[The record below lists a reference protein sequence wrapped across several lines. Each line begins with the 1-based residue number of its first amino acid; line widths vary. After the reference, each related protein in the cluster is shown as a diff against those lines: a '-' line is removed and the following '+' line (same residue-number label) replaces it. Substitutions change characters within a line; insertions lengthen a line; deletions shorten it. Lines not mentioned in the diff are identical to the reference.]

1 MHEQVF
7 EVRADRDGGVVLLS
21 VHGIL
26 DALTAPSLNKEI
38 AAELSDRPATLIVD
52 LSHVSFLDSAGMT
65 AIVSGHAAAGSTRF
79 AVVADG
85 PVTARPM
92 GLVDAELLTEVYP
105 TLAAAL
111 VAGTGGEGWV

>member
-1 MHEQVF
+1 MHEQGF

-26 DALTAPSLNKEI
+26 DALTAPSLTKEI
-38 AAELSDRPATLIVD
+38 FTELSDHPATLIVD

-65 AIVSGHAAAGSTRF
+65 AIVSGHAAAGGTRF
-79 AVVADG
+79 AAVADG

-92 GLVDAELLTEVYP
+92 GLVGADLSRNVYS
-105 TLAAAL
+105 TLAVAL
-111 VAGTGGEGWV
+111 VSGTGGEGWV

>member
-1 MHEQVF
+1 MHEQGFAVQ
-7 EVRADRDGGVVLLS
+7 ADRDGGVIVLA

-26 DALTAPSLNKEI
+26 DALTAPSLTKEI
-38 AAELSDRPATLIVD
+38 AAELSDHPNTLVVD
-52 LSHVSFLDSAGMT
+52 LSTVSFLDSAGMT
-65 AIVSGHAAAGSTRF
+65 AIVSGHATAGSTRF

-92 GLVDAELLTEVYP
+92 SLVDADLSMEVYP